1 MGSFIVVLDEDEKTR
16 DKLASVAKKKDLK
29 HLILSTYEPDGP
41 EGFEVAK
48 EADVTVVL
56 YREFAV
62 LANHAF
68 RKGELNDEA
77 VERIVADL
85 PKILTKK

>member
-1 MGSFIVVLDEDEKTR
+1 MSVVVVLNDQENVRGQLEQI
-16 DKLASVAKKKDLK
+16 AKKQALK
-29 HLILSTYEPDGP
+29 HLILSTFDSEGP
-41 EGFEVAK
+41 EGFKVAK

-68 RKGELNDEA
+68 RKGELNDQA
-77 VERIVADL
+77 IERIVADL
-85 PKILTKK
+85 PKILKKK